1 MLVLPGAVL
10 PGAGRKEVMPVNP
23 IEVTVD
29 GDRCCGAGT
38 CVILA
43 PEVFDQRDEDG
54 TVVLL
59 DPAPAA
65 KLHEAV
71 GDAADQCP
79 GRAIEVREA
88 GS

>member
-1 MLVLPGAVL
+1 M
-10 PGAGRKEVMPVNP
+10 K
-23 IEVTVD
+23 VTVD
-29 GDRCCGAGT
+29 GERCCGAGT

-59 DPAPAA
+59 DPEPATV
-65 KLHEAV
+65 LHGAV

-79 GRAIEVREA
+79 GRAIEVHEPLP
-88 GS
+88 